1 MVAVSERI
9 LHGPVTPFRTELPVS
24 LERIGCG
31 HRMEAATYTRLRRI
45 YEEHIPTCPHDR
57 SRYNGWHGEAL
68 G

>member
-24 LERIGCG
+24 LECIGCG
-31 HRMEAATYTRLRRI
+31 HRMEAVTYTRLRRI
-45 YEEHIPTCPHDR
+45 YEEHVPTCPHDR

>member
-1 MVAVSERI
+1 MGDGI
-9 LHGPVTPFRTELPVS
+9 FHGTVTPFRTGLPVS
-24 LERIGCG
+24 LECIGCG

-45 YEEHIPTCPHDR
+45 YEEHVPTCPHDR